1 MRLRQLIFSIL
12 LTAIAGNV
20 GAGNGLQA
28 FGQQLVAVLPND
40 SVTVAEGANNSTG
53 ISAEKESIQADT
65 VRKVTADTV
74 KTVSPAILE
83 KKDRY
88 DMRVDRMKRHWNNLV
103 PNLSTLQYA
112 GDIGMLSLGIGWDYG
127 KRDQWET
134 YLMLGYV
141 PEKNGIE
148 KMYTLTLKEI
158 YTPWTI
164 RINKRF
170 GFSPLFATFMINTTL
185 NGEFW
190 TSEPDRY
197 PKGYYGFSSKV
208 RFHIGIGQ
216 KFKIFDVQK
225 KSHWFKDMAVYYELS
240 TCDLY
245 IRQRVLNSYIPWAD
259 ILVLGAGIQYT
270 IF

>member
-12 LTAIAGNV
+12 LTAMAGNA
-20 GAGNGLQA
+20 GAE
-28 FGQQLVAVLPND
+28 
-40 SVTVAEGANNSTG
+40 TVRNVD
-53 ISAEKESIQADT
+53 ADT
-65 VRKVTADTV
+65 VRTEVADTV
-74 KTVSPAILE
+74 STEVADTVSTEVADTAKSDSLASVD

-88 DMRVDRMKRHWNNLV
+88 EKRVDRMKRRWNNLV

-127 KRDQWET
+127 KRNQWET

-141 PEKNGIE
+141 PKQNGIE
-148 KMYTLTLKEI
+148 EMYTLTLKEI

-208 RFHIGIGQ
+208 RFHLGIGQ

-225 KSHWFKDMAVYYELS
+225 KSHWFKDMAVYYEIS

-245 IRQRVLNSYIPWAD
+245 IRQRVLNSYIPWED
-259 ILVLGAGIQYT
+259 ILVLGVGIQYT